1 MSVLSN
7 TLGAVKATAGFL
19 AKPVWWTANM
29 LWGDNLKELS
39 EIATKVDLLSTEYA
53 NLTNEELQN
62 KTKEFK
68 AMIEKG
74 FTLDEIMISA
84 FATARE
90 AAKRVLNEYP
100 YLVQIMGAA
109 ALHKGMIAE
118 MKTGEGKTLVSSIA
132 VYLNAL
138 DGKGMHVITVNDY
151 LAKRDSKWMG
161 QIFEFLGLSVGCI
174 EHDMSSTQRKI
185 EYAKDIT
192 YCTNNELGFDYLRD
206 NMAISADD
214 QCLRG
219 LNTCIIDEVDS
230 ILIDEARTPLIIS
243 GQSQDPSAMYTWVN
257 NILQRFL
264 TEDDYAK
271 DEKDK
276 NVHFTEAGIQKIEKI
291 LRQDGVLEKNQ
302 SMYDSNNVL
311 LIHHLNQ
318 ALKAH
323 TLFKLDKDYILR
335 NTIAKDAFGND
346 RSDDEG
352 NLIYTKELMIVDEFT
367 GRVMEGRR
375 YSDGLHQALEAK
387 ENLDIRPDNQTLA
400 SITFQKLFRMYNK
413 LSGMTGTAA
422 TEKREFDVV
431 YNLKIA
437 SIPTHRKVQR
447 IDHDD
452 EIYVTFQEKVD
463 AIINLIYSRNIKYMV
478 RFCDQLNKKLIIVSN
493 SEDETQ
499 KVSNILLNEKYTVM
513 KENTNLSNLFE
524 SYSIIVMSQSQLDTY
539 KNKIDSNIKI
549 IYAKHHGQPMLIGVS
564 SVEKSEQFSEILK
577 KAEIDHDVLNAK
589 AHEREAKII
598 ANAGRMEAIS
608 IVTNMAGRGTDIKL
622 GGNIDVLT
630 KERINKTGEEYET
643 ANEYIKNQV
652 ETEKQLVLNT
662 GGLFIIG
669 TERHENR
676 RIDDQL
682 RGRSGRQG
690 DVGESKFFLSLDDD
704 LMRIFASTNLA
715 SMLKTFG
722 LQYGEAVTHSMVTSA
737 ISGAQERVEAHN
749 FDIRQQIKKYSDVK
763 EKQMETCYKY
773 RNEILHSNNVL
784 PNFYDI
790 CTNVIHDMIERYVPN
805 NNKKFIQYLQDE
817 YDIYIDETI
826 LNQEHDDIAEHIYA
840 IIHTKLDKFK
850 EIYSSITNQA
860 IISIIIQKLD
870 NNWQAHVQN
879 LTYLEQIIRLAG
891 YGQKDPLVEYK
902 KEAFAIFE
910 QMWNR
915 FQEESLQSLL
925 INIKRMENEN
935 LSETISKQVEA
946 IEEEMQSNLSSL
958 KSNIE
963 SENLDFAEEF
973 EDESFDDDEEYDENF
988 EKSIKHESAENN
1000 K

>member
-1 MSVLSN
+1 MKFLNFFQNLFDENQRKLNDYGQVVDRINELEPEIKALSDDDLAAQ
-7 TLGAVKATAGFL
+7 TVKF
-19 AKPVWWTANM
+19 KQH
-29 LWGDNLKELS
+29 
-39 EIATKVDLLSTEYA
+39 IAT
-53 NLTNEELQN
+53 EL
-62 KTKEFK
+62 
-68 AMIEKG
+68 EKG
-74 FTLDEIMISA
+74 KDEEEILEEILPEA
-84 FATARE
+84 FATVRE
-90 AAKRVLNEYP
+90 TSRRITGMRHYD
-100 YLVQIMGAA
+100 VQLLAGI
-109 ALHKGMIAE
+109 ALHRGDVTE
-118 MKTGEGKTLVSSIA
+118 QKTGEGKTLVSTLA
-132 VYLNAL
+132 AYLNAL
-138 DGKGMHVITVNDY
+138 EGKGVHVVTVNDY
-151 LAKRDSKWMG
+151 LAKRDSQWMG
-161 QIFEFLGLSVGCI
+161 QIYSFLGLRTGVI
-174 EHDMSSTQRKI
+174 LHRQTQEEKRDA
-185 EYAKDIT
+185 YAADIT
-192 YCTNNELGFDYLRD
+192 YGTNNEFGFDYLRD
-206 NMAISADD
+206 NMKFSLD
-214 QCLRG
+214 QMVQRPF
-219 LNTCIIDEVDS
+219 NYAIIDEVDS

-598 ANAGRMEAIS
+598 ANAGNNNYLVEINTSELRELDSEAEFKIGAEFE
-608 IVTNMAGRGTDIKL
+608 IKKAAETLRTLRGLSRYKLDHIGEQIKL
-622 GGNIDVLT
+622 LQT
-630 KERINKTGEEYET
+630 KFEEVEEAYDALMLLDT
-643 ANEYIKNQV
+643 VKN
-652 ETEKQLVLNT
+652 
-662 GGLFIIG
+662 
-669 TERHENR
+669 
-676 RIDDQL
+676 
-682 RGRSGRQG
+682 S
-690 DVGESKFFLSLDDD
+690 
-704 LMRIFASTNLA
+704 
-715 SMLKTFG
+715 
-722 LQYGEAVTHSMVTSA
+722 
-737 ISGAQERVEAHN
+737 
-749 FDIRQQIKKYSDVK
+749 
-763 EKQMETCYKY
+763 
-773 RNEILHSNNVL
+773 
-784 PNFYDI
+784 
-790 CTNVIHDMIERYVPN
+790 
-805 NNKKFIQYLQDE
+805 
-817 YDIYIDETI
+817 
-826 LNQEHDDIAEHIYA
+826 
-840 IIHTKLDKFK
+840 
-850 EIYSSITNQA
+850 
-860 IISIIIQKLD
+860 
-870 NNWQAHVQN
+870 
-879 LTYLEQIIRLAG
+879 
-891 YGQKDPLVEYK
+891 
-902 KEAFAIFE
+902 
-910 QMWNR
+910 
-915 FQEESLQSLL
+915 
-925 INIKRMENEN
+925 
-935 LSETISKQVEA
+935 
-946 IEEEMQSNLSSL
+946 
-958 KSNIE
+958 
-963 SENLDFAEEF
+963 
-973 EDESFDDDEEYDENF
+973 
-988 EKSIKHESAENN
+988 EKS
-1000 K
+1000 